1 MFSRRAPGDT
11 SFNALSQLLE
21 RTGPPRCDLTL
32 SNPTRAGLH
41 SAELLEIVARAT
53 TQAAAYAPEP
63 FGLVSARRA
72 VAERVFA
79 GGAGLAPDDVL
90 LTASTSEAYGYLF
103 KLLCDPGDAVLVP
116 APSYPLFEHLALL
129 EGVQAVPYRLAY
141 DGAWHIDLESLRSAV
156 AATGRARAVI
166 AVSPNNPTGHYLVA
180 EQRAEL
186 EALGLPL
193 LVDEVFFEYGWRSGR
208 RVRARELCSESAG
221 LTFSMGGLSKLAGLP
236 QLKLG
241 WTAIDGPE
249 PLRRAARERLELIAD
264 SYLSVGSPIQLALPE
279 LLARCGSATEWIL
292 ARCRAS
298 LDELSRALVGT
309 PITLLAAEAGWS
321 AVLRLP
327 ALQSEEAW
335 VLGLLREQGVLV
347 QPGWFYDFATEP
359 YVVVSLLTSPDV
371 FDEGIGRLIEHVA
384 RIAG

>member
-11 SFNALSQLLE
+11 SLNALSQLLE
-21 RTGPPRCDLTL
+21 TTGPPRCDLTL
-32 SNPTRAGLH
+32 SNPTRAGLD
-41 SAELLEIVARAT
+41 SAGLLEIVARAT
-53 TQAAAYAPEP
+53 TRAAAYAPEP

-72 VAERVFA
+72 VVERVFA
-79 GGAGLAPDDVL
+79 GQARLAPDDVL
-90 LTASTSEAYGYLF
+90 LTASTSEAYCYLF

-116 APSYPLFEHLALL
+116 APSYPLFEHLAVL
-129 EGVQAVPYRLAY
+129 EGIQAVPYRLAY
-141 DGAWHIDLESLRSAV
+141 DGAWHIDSESLRSAV
-156 AATGRARAVI
+156 TERTRAVI
-166 AVSPNNPTGHYLVA
+166 AVSPNNPTGHYLA
-180 EQRAEL
+180 ADQQAQL

-193 LVDEVFFEYGWRSGR
+193 LVDEVFFEYGWQPGQR
-208 RVRARELCSESAG
+208 RRARELRSERAG

-249 PLRRAARERLELIAD
+249 PMRRAARERLELIAD
-264 SYLSVGSPIQLALPE
+264 SYLSVGTPIQLALPE
-279 LLARCGSATEWIL
+279 LLESCGSATEWIL

-298 LDELSRALVGT
+298 LDRLSRALVGT
-309 PITLLAAEAGWS
+309 PITLQVAEAGWS

-335 VLGLLREQGVLV
+335 VLGLLREQSVLV

-359 YVVVSLLTSPDV
+359 YVIVSLLAPPDV
-371 FDEGIGRLIEHVA
+371 FDEGIGRLIEHVT

>member
-1 MFSRRAPGDT
+1 VFSRRAPGDI
-11 SFNALSQLLE
+11 SLNALSQLLE

-32 SNPTRAGLH
+32 SNPTRAGLDC
-41 SAELLEIVARAT
+41 ANLLEIVARAT
-53 TQAAAYAPEP
+53 TGAAAYAPQP
-63 FGLVSARRA
+63 FGLQSARCA

-79 GGAGLAPDDVL
+79 GGAELAPDDVL

-129 EGVQAVPYRLAY
+129 EGIQAVPYRLAY
-141 DGAWHIDLESLRSAV
+141 DGAWHIDGESLRSAV
-156 AATGRARAVI
+156 TERTRAVI
-166 AVSPNNPTGHYLVA
+166 AVSPNNPTGHYLAA
-180 EQRAEL
+180 EERAQL

-208 RVRARELCSESAG
+208 RVRARELRSASAG

-264 SYLSVGSPIQLALPE
+264 SYLSVGTPIQLALPE
-279 LLARCGSATEWIL
+279 LLASCGSATEWIL

-298 LDELSRALVGT
+298 LDKLSRALVGT

-327 ALQSEEAW
+327 ALLSEEAW
-335 VLGLLREQGVLV
+335 VLGLLREQSVLV

-359 YVVVSLLTSPDV
+359 YVIVSLLTSPDV
-371 FDEGIGRLIEHVA
+371 FEEGIGRLLEHVT